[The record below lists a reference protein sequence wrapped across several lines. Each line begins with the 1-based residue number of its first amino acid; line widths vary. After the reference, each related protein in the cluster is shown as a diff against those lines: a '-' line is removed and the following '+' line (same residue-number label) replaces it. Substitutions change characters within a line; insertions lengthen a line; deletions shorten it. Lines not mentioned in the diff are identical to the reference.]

1 MGGFLRRRLVE
12 VPPTLL
18 VASVLIFLLM
28 HLAPGDPIANALGP
42 LAQVDTVAALREEY
56 GLDRPLPLQYLSWLA
71 GVLRG
76 DLGRSL
82 LTREPVMEMLLA
94 RTPATA
100 ILMLASVLVFVA
112 ASFPGGVLA
121 AYRQNGW
128 PDHAIMLA
136 STLGVGVPSFFLAIL
151 LIALFGIRLQWLPL
165 AGYVSPFEDPVLGT
179 KHLVMPVITLSTFYV
194 ALTARLVRVGVAE
207 ALGEDYVR
215 TARAKGI
222 GERRVLLAHAARN
235 GLVPAVTASA
245 INAAYLF
252 GGSIIVEEIFAIPGL
267 GRLLFTAVVN
277 RDFPVI
283 QGIALVASL
292 TFVLSSLVADALVA
306 ALDPRWR
313 LR

>member
-1 MGGFLRRRLVE
+1 MGGFLRQRLVE

-28 HLAPGDPIANALGP
+28 HLAPGDPIENALGP
-42 LAQVDTVAALREEY
+42 LAQADTVAALRDEY
-56 GLDRPLPLQYLSWLA
+56 GLNRPLLLQYLSWLA
-71 GVLRG
+71 GIVRG

-82 LTREPVMEMLLA
+82 LTREPVTEMLLA
-94 RTPATA
+94 RAPATA
-100 ILMLASVLVFVA
+100 VLTASSVLVFVLV
-112 ASFPGGVLA
+112 SFPGGALA
-121 AYRQNGW
+121 AYRQNRW
-128 PDHAIMLA
+128 PDHAIRLA

-151 LIALFGIRLQWLPL
+151 LIALFGVRLQWLPL
-165 AGYVSPFEDPVLGT
+165 AGYVSPFADPLLGA
-179 KHLVMPVITLSTFYV
+179 KHLVLPVITLSAFYV
-194 ALTARLVRVGVAE
+194 ALTTRLVRVSVAE

-215 TARAKGI
+215 TARAKGV
-222 GERRVLLAHAARN
+222 GERRVLVAHAARN

-283 QGIALVASL
+283 QGIALAASL
-292 TFVLSSLVADALVA
+292 TFVLSSLVADVLVA